1 MLAGGETPLA
11 AYRALARQSLPH
23 GEGLHILFSDER
35 YVPADSA
42 DSNYHRARPLLDALG
57 LAPAAIARVRTG
69 LSLEE
74 AAGDYERQIAA
85 LLGTGVRVRLG
96 DGLAAVSVTPQFLAQ
111 LEEPLFVVAGREK
124 HAVLARLA
132 AQDPQ
137 LTAWRAVASCARVE
151 LWMEDGAQD

>member
-1 MLAGGETPLA
+1 MTTLTTRRFASRAALDAALAQRLGAALGARGTSAVMLAGGETPLA

-74 AAGDYERQIAA
+74 AAGAHGPQRAAPPGTDVRGRLGLLRLRADRHTPA
-85 LLGTGVRVRLG
+85 LLP
-96 DGLAAVSVTPQFLAQ
+96 AAGP
-111 LEEPLFVVAGREK
+111 PPGRR
-124 HAVLARLA
+124 H
-132 AQDPQ
+132 
-137 LTAWRAVASCARVE
+137 
-151 LWMEDGAQD
+151 